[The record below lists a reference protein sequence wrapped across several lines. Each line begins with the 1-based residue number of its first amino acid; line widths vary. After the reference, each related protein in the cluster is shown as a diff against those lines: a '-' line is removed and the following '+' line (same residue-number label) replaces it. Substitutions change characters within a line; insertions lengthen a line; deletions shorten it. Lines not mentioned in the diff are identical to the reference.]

1 MDLRRRELLLRTGGL
16 SLAGLVA
23 AAAPA
28 ARALGQALP
37 GPIDRDAA
45 LQAFADT
52 ILPGRKV
59 DRTESGAPVA
69 PGAIAGVHP
78 LPGAVETDAL
88 ALYRHPKVGF
98 DALEPA
104 FLAELQRRALGSFVA
119 LDFDARTRVCLDGL
133 SFDNP
138 SRTLW
143 EAAAAVP
150 FTAFCAAALS
160 EEQTAD
166 RAAGYRVMGLPG
178 RNLRGYRRF
187 SYGRRLSR
195 ERTRTGSLP

>member
-23 AAAPA
+23 AALPA
-28 ARALGQALP
+28 ARAFGEGA
-37 GPIDRDAA
+37 GPADPDAV

-52 ILPGRKV
+52 IIPGRKV

-78 LPGAVETDAL
+78 LPGAVEADAL
-88 ALYRHPKVGF
+88 LLYHHPKTGF

-104 FLAELQRRALGSFVA
+104 FLADLHARAQGDFVG
-119 LDFDARTRVCLDGL
+119 LDFERRTAVCRQGL

-138 SRTLW
+138 ARTLW

-160 EEQTAD
+160 EGQTAET
-166 RAAGYRVMGLPG
+166 AVGYRVMGLPG
-178 RNLRGYRRF
+178 RNLKGYKDF

-195 ERTRTGSLP
+195 ERTKTGYLP

>member
-16 SLAGLVA
+16 SLAGIVA
-23 AAAPA
+23 AALPV
-28 ARALGQALP
+28 ARALGQQGA
-37 GPIDRDAA
+37 GPLDPDAT

-52 ILPGRKV
+52 MLPGRKV
-59 DRTESGAPVA
+59 DKTESGAPIA
-69 PGAIAGVHP
+69 EGAIAGVHP

-88 ALYRHPKVGF
+88 LLYHHPKTGF
-98 DALEPA
+98 DTLEPA
-104 FLAELQRRALGSFVA
+104 FLADLQSRAGGDFLS
-119 LDFDARTRVCLDGL
+119 LDFERRTAVCLEGL
-133 SFDNP
+133 SFDNS
-138 SRTLW
+138 SRLLW

-166 RAAGYRVMGLPG
+166 KAAGYRVMGLPG
-178 RNLRGYRRF
+178 RNLKGYRDF

-195 ERTRTGSLP
+195 ERTKTGYLP